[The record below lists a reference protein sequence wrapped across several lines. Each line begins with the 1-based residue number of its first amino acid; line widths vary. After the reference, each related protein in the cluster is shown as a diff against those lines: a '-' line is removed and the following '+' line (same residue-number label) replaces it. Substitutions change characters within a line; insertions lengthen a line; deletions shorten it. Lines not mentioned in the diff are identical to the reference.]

1 MEKPK
6 PHSWPNLFRLWL
18 IPAFCLWLAGWI
30 TGCAPTKPGTP
41 RAKENAEQQLLKA
54 VAQARKLDPANPL
67 LLSSL
72 YSLAEFFR
80 SQREFSKAESI
91 YQQAL
96 SLKEQANGPDHP
108 DVATILE
115 NYAALLRES
124 DRPEEAQQLESQAK
138 AIRAKH
144 LHTPSSSP

>member
-6 PHSWPNLFRLWL
+6 PHPWPNLFRLWL
-18 IPAFCLWLAGWI
+18 IPAFCLCLAGWI
-30 TGCAPTKPGTP
+30 AGCAPTKPGTP

-96 SLKEQANGPDHP
+96 SLKEHANGPDHP

-124 DRPEEAQQLESQAK
+124 DRPEKAQQLESRAK